1 LVLGEEDENIKHSI
15 DMNEIFCGDARLK
28 LRKLESNSI
37 DLVVTSPPY
46 FHQRQY
52 TDSYREIGAE
62 ITDTIYLFKLLDVF
76 FECHRVVKPTGSIVW
91 NMGDVYQQ
99 KSLQLLPHRFAI
111 MVLDSFILDDFPV
124 KLINEITWVKSNPT
138 PRQYNKRLVPA
149 TEPFFHFVKSD
160 KYYYNRDEFLK
171 IAKSVEKEISYVK
184 GQRYLKLIDNSD
196 LTEDEKRNAII
207 ALGETVMD
215 YRNRKITDFRMK
227 IRGVHKKA
235 FGGQQGG
242 RNNQIDKQGYT
253 IIRFSGK
260 KMKRD
265 VIESSVANSKNIA
278 HPAIFPLKVI
288 SNVIQLLSVEGN
300 VVLDPFCG
308 SGQVCVAA
316 KSLGRQYLGI
326 DLNPNYCKMTKKRLA
341 NLPKK

>member
-1 LVLGEEDENIKHSI
+1 
-15 DMNEIFCGDARLK
+15 MNKIICGDSRRS
-28 LRKLESNSI
+28 LRKLESNSV
-37 DLVVTSPPY
+37 DLVITSPPY

-62 ITDTIYLFKLLDVF
+62 ISDTMYMSKLLDVF
-76 FECHRVVKPTGSIVW
+76 FECHRVIKPTGSIVW

-99 KSLQLLPHRFAI
+99 KSLQLIPHRFAI

-171 IAKSVEKEISYVK
+171 TAKPVEKAISYVK
-184 GQRYLKLIDNSD
+184 GQRYIKLIDNSD
-196 LTEDEKRNAII
+196 LTKSEKQHAII
-207 ALGETVMD
+207 ALAEVVME
-215 YRNRKITDFRMK
+215 YRNREITDFRMK

-253 IIRFSGK
+253 IIRFTGK
-260 KMKRD
+260 KLKRD
-265 VIESSVANSKNIA
+265 VIETSVANAKNIA

-288 SNVIQLLSVEGN
+288 SNLVQLLSIEGN

-308 SGQVCVAA
+308 SGQVCIAA
-316 KSLGRQYLGI
+316 KSLNRQYLGI
-326 DLNPNYCKMTKKRLA
+326 DLNSGYCKMTEERLKE
-341 NLPKK
+341 L